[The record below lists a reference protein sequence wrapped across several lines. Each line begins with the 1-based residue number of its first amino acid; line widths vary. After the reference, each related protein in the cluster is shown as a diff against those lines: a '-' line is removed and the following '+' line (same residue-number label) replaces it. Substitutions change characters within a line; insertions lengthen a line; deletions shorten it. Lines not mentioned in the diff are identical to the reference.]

1 MSHVALY
8 IVFAAIA
15 LASYSCAAKCTE
27 LFQRRAASAKPRCKC
42 VVAGQCPNSDY
53 LHQGG
58 GGDGCNLYNNY
69 LTCLKNAQKNFDT
82 VVLNSGELLRRVR
95 AGAGR
100 RDRNNTCLNSP
111 SDEKLPGFACPDGTA
126 PRNPSDTEDGVLC
139 VAEHTGA

>member
-1 MSHVALY
+1 MPHVALY
-8 IVFAAIA
+8 IVFVAIA
-15 LASYSCAAKCTE
+15 LASYSCVAKCTE

-100 RDRNNTCLNSP
+100 VSHGGAYSHHCETNDCASSRS
-111 SDEKLPGFACPDGTA
+111 EIFAMC
-126 PRNPSDTEDGVLC
+126 RVLSSFR
-139 VAEHTGA
+139 